1 MNKSDVFLR
10 VEGLTKV
17 FRSGSSDLVLF
28 DNLSFEVNKG
38 EMLAIVGESGT
49 GKSSLLASAGHA

>member
-1 MNKSDVFLR
+1 MSESEVFLR

-28 DNLSFEVNKG
+28 DNLSFQVQKG
-38 EMLAIVGESGT
+38 EMLAIVG
-49 GKSSLLASAGHA
+49 

>member
-1 MNKSDVFLR
+1 MTESDVFLR

-28 DNLSFEVNKG
+28 DNLSFQVKKG
-38 EMLAIVGESGT
+38 EMLAIVGESGA
-49 GKSSLLASAGHA
+49 GKSSLASSAGHA